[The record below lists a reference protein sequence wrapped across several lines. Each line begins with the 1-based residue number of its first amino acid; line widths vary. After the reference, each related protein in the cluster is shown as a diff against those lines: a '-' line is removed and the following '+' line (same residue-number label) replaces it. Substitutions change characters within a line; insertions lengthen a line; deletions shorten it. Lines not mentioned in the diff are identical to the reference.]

1 MNLLL
6 LAAGVGLL
14 YVGGEGLVRGGV
26 GLGRR
31 FGLSPL
37 VIGLTIVS
45 CGTSSPELAASLAAV
60 LAGSPSIAVGNVIG
74 SNIANLGVVLGV
86 TALVWP
92 LSGSARSL
100 GRDTA
105 VMLAVSLG
113 LFALVRDDLVSRAE
127 GFLLLAALVL
137 YLTVLFA
144 LSRRN
149 RRVGKKIATAVP
161 PVLGSAWRGV
171 TLVLGGTALLVLGAR
186 LLVTGAVGIAH
197 ALGVSERVVGLTM
210 VAFGTSLPELAASL
224 VAALR
229 HHSEIV
235 FGNLLGSNVFN
246 ILLILGG
253 TAAVRPVAAPWVEL
267 RPDLLV
273 MVGFAILAPVLLFS
287 NGRVSRWEG
296 GLLLLAYGGYVSL
309 LFR

>member
-6 LAAGVGLL
+6 LVAGVGLL
-14 YVGGEGLVRGGV
+14 YFGGEGLVRGGV

-31 FGLSPL
+31 LGLSPL

-105 VMLAVSLG
+105 VMLVVSLG
-113 LFALVRDDLVSRAE
+113 LFALVRDDLVSRGE
-127 GFLLLAALVL
+127 GALLLAAMVL
-137 YLTVLFA
+137 YLTVLFV
-144 LSRRN
+144 LSRRD
-149 RRVGKKIATAVP
+149 RKVGGEIATAVP
-161 PVLGSAWRGV
+161 AVYGSVGRGLA
-171 TLVLGGTALLVLGAR
+171 LVLGGTVLLVLGAR
-186 LLVTGAVGIAH
+186 LLVIGAIGVAQS
-197 ALGVSERVVGLTM
+197 LGVSERVVGLTM

-253 TAAVRPVAAPWVEL
+253 TAATRAVSAPWAEL
-267 RPDLLV
+267 RPDLMV
-273 MVGFAILAPVLLFS
+273 MLGFAVLAPVLLFS
-287 NGRVSRWEG
+287 NGRISRWEG
-296 GLLLLAYGGYVSL
+296 GLLLVAYSGYVSL